1 MAGKFKKKFR
11 NIAVFVLSKENQLLI
26 NNKNVVLNV
35 LYNLK

>member
-1 MAGKFKKKFR
+1 MAGKCKKKFR